1 MKCEDS
7 VFQIEIVN
15 KDRLLLG
22 NTRQALELVDLSHMK
37 VFDSIQIDHSINQIM
52 RLDDT
57 YLIATDGGVVKV

>member
-22 NTRQALELVDLSHMK
+22 IWDRLELVDVSQMK
-37 VFDSIQIDHSINQIM
+37 VVDSFQIDLLAFQIM

-57 YLIATDGGVVKV
+57 YLIATDRGVVKV